1 MIIFTKCC
9 CHLYWS
15 YLLSIQIKCYFI
27 LWWHEAVISD
37 RCCFYCGPRLAT
49 LADTNSAFWAAA
61 LVSTHSFPFYWDQSS
76 LSDKQS
82 FSPSFLTLRMFLF
95 LTPSFFPPPAIPW
108 RASCC
113 ALSVSSSAF
122 LSNLGLMQSQAVLPG
137 NVMIWILMNL
147 VKKNRNIK
155 QDVSQF

>member
-1 MIIFTKCC
+1 MLLPSLLELSLIHPNIVLLHFVMTWGCHLWSLLFLLWTTACYPCGHEQCFLGCCSCQYTFFPILLRSILSFRQAELFPFISYLENVSVFDSIIF
-9 CHLYWS
+9 S
-15 YLLSIQIKCYFI
+15 
-27 LWWHEAVISD
+27 
-37 RCCFYCGPRLAT
+37 
-49 LADTNSAFWAAA
+49 
-61 LVSTHSFPFYWDQSS
+61 
-76 LSDKQS
+76 
-82 FSPSFLTLRMFLF
+82 
-95 LTPSFFPPPAIPW
+95 PPAIPW